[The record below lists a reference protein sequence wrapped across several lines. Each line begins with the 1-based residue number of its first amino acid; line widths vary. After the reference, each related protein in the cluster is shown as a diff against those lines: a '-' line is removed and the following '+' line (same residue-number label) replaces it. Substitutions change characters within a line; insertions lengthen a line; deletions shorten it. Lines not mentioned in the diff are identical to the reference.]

1 MWNIFQN
8 PESVFLNS
16 AYCQDFNELRNLV
29 KKKPKNTHYMKSFRF
44 HFKKLFIFVCVIY
57 KKKKKERMPTIEK
70 INKEKS
76 EQSWFY
82 KSSQVRYF
90 SWPELKYFF
99 LSFIL

>member
-1 MWNIFQN
+1 
-8 PESVFLNS
+8 
-16 AYCQDFNELRNLV
+16 
-29 KKKPKNTHYMKSFRF
+29 
-44 HFKKLFIFVCVIY
+44 
-57 KKKKKERMPTIEK
+57 MPTIEK